1 MQLPIEQAKRLVG
14 QTIRIS
20 SEMFPHWDIEK
31 HLVNAFVSGHD
42 SSTRAFE
49 LVFLDEYDSHEFDR
63 FKKGYTGNAAAFERL
78 T

>member
-1 MQLPIEQAKRLVG
+1 M
-14 QTIRIS
+14 
-20 SEMFPHWDIEK
+20 
-31 HLVNAFVSGHD
+31 NAFVSGHD